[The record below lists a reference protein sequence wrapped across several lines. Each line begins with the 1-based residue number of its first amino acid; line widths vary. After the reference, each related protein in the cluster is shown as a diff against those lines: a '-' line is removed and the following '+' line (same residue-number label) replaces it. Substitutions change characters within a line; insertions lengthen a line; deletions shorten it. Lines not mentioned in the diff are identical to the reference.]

1 MAKSWYIIN
10 TYAGYEKKIERTVNL
25 LLKTAELDSSIV
37 TDVKLPAQDVK
48 IVKEDGK
55 TTTRSELMM
64 PGYLMLEMDLPEL
77 GWKDT
82 CNKIRHIQGVS
93 GFVGTNPNERPRP
106 ISNAEA
112 KNILQK
118 SGDIKGS
125 SVSARV
131 QTVYSIG
138 DTVKIIDGPFATFN
152 GTVEDISPEKEKLRV
167 SVHIF
172 GRATSVEL
180 DLKQVVSASSS
191 N

>member
-1 MAKSWYIIN
+1 MAKSWYIIS
-10 TYAGYEKKIERTVNL
+10 TYAGYEKKIERTINL
-25 LLKTAELDSSIV
+25 LLKTGELDSSIV
-37 TDVKLPAQDVK
+37 TDVKLPVQDVK
-48 IVKEDGK
+48 IVKDDGK
-55 TTTRSELMM
+55 TTTRSELIM

-77 GWKDT
+77 GWKDS

-106 ISNAEA
+106 IPNSEA

-118 SGDIKGS
+118 SGDIKGG
-125 SVSARV
+125 VSARV
-131 QTVYSIG
+131 KTTYSVG
-138 DTVKIIDGPFATFN
+138 DVVKIIDGPFATFS
-152 GTVEDISPEKEKLRV
+152 GAVEDISPEKEKLRV

-180 DLKQVVSASSS
+180 DLKQVVSDTA